1 MSDQDMLYNERIQ
14 TENTLSDGS
23 IMEGVRVLDDLVYR
37 PWKDRPL
44 TRILKYSIGG
54 FAVIIFVA
62 IILIAK
68 NAELK
73 TYFFTYLSVGCFSLV
88 VIGLYIVY
96 DLISRAMF
104 LWQYQ
109 RESVRQHNEVYNA
122 ARTRETT

>member
-23 IMEGVRVLDDLVYR
+23 IMEGVRVLDDLVYK
-37 PWKDRPL
+37 PWKDHPL